1 MIGIPWVVNLVMEGA
16 EITIFLAIL
25 LSFVDTYRKN
35 GQGVMIRLIMFSV
48 FMVVFESLLV
58 YITYFLS
65 TRFGLSL
72 ASVVMLLNVFLIA
85 ALYLM
90 LRVVSS

>member
-1 MIGIPWVVNLVMEGA
+1 MIGIPWLVNLVMEGA
-16 EITIFLAIL
+16 EMAIFLVIL
-25 LSFVDTYRKN
+25 LSFVDTYRRN
-35 GQGVMIRLIMFSV
+35 GQGVMLKLILFSA

-58 YITYFLS
+58 YLTYFLS
-65 TRFGLSL
+65 ARFGLSL
-72 ASVVMLLNVFLIA
+72 ASMVMLLNAFLIA

>member
-1 MIGIPWVVNLVMEGA
+1 MIGIPWIVNLVMEGT
-16 EITIFLAIL
+16 EIAIFLAIL

-35 GQGVMIRLIMFSV
+35 VQGVMIKLILFSV

-85 ALYLM
+85 AMYLM
-90 LRVVSS
+90 LRVVGS

>member
-1 MIGIPWVVNLVMEGA
+1 MIGIPWLVNLVMEGA
-16 EITIFLAIL
+16 EIAIFLAIL
-25 LSFVDTYRKN
+25 LSFVDTYRRN
-35 GQGVMIRLIMFSV
+35 GQGVMLKLILFSA

-58 YITYFLS
+58 YLTYFLS
-65 TRFGLSL
+65 ARFGLSL
-72 ASVVMLLNVFLIA
+72 ASMVMLLNAFLIA

>member
-35 GQGVMIRLIMFSV
+35 GQGVMIKLILFSV

-58 YITYFLS
+58 YVTYFLS

-90 LRVVSS
+90 LRVVTS

>member
-1 MIGIPWVVNLVMEGA
+1 MIGIPWVANLVMEGA

-25 LSFVDTYRKN
+25 LSFVNTYRKN

>member
-1 MIGIPWVVNLVMEGA
+1 MIGIPWVVNLVMEGV

-35 GQGVMIRLIMFSV
+35 GQGVMVKLIMFSV

-90 LRVVSS
+90 LRVVSY